1 MKNNSNP
8 FFSVI
13 VPTYNRAFIVDR
25 CINSILVQEYVS
37 FEIIVVDDGSTDNT
51 KEVVCQYMDSRL
63 NYFFQENSGVSVA
76 RNKGS
81 KLAKGDYLVFLD
93 SDDYVNDIWLKDFF
107 TVLQH
112 NLTDVVIC
120 RSKITEDFKNDSSSF
135 LAGTFAINKNVFYD
149 IGMYDEKLKFG
160 ENTEL
165 NWRINFN
172 NCRIKTIENSNIT
185 YDVTYSQGGVNSQNK
200 VDFFYYVI
208 EKHKEIIQKKR
219 KWAQLL
225 YQIAGVNCFQLG
237 RKKEGVKLIWLG
249 YFKKPLHMKS
259 LGRAFYYS
267 FKK

>member
-1 MKNNSNP
+1 MP
-8 FFSVI
+8 YFTIVI
-13 VPTYNRAFIVDR
+13 PSYNRGHIVGRAIESVLNQSYSD
-25 CINSILVQEYVS
+25 

-51 KEVVCQYMDSRL
+51 KEVVSQYIDSRI

-76 RNKGS
+76 RNNGS

-93 SDDYVNDIWLKDFF
+93 SDDYVKDIWLKDFF
-107 TVLQH
+107 NVLQH

-120 RSKITEDFKNDSSSF
+120 RSRITEDFKNDSSSF

-149 IGMYDEKLKFG
+149 IGMYDEKLRFG

-172 NCRIKTIENSNIT
+172 NSRIKTIENSNII
-185 YDVTYSQGGVNSQNK
+185 YDVTYSEGGSNSQNK

-208 EKHKEIIQKKR
+208 EKHKEFIQKKR

-249 YFKKPLHMKS
+249 YFKKPLHIKS
-259 LGRAFYYS
+259 LGRAIYYS

>member
-1 MKNNSNP
+1 MP
-8 FFSVI
+8 YFTVVI
-13 VPTYNRAFIVDR
+13 PSYNRSHIVGRAIESVLNQSYSD
-25 CINSILVQEYVS
+25 

-51 KEVVCQYMDSRL
+51 KEVVCQYMDSRIH
-63 NYFFQENSGVSVA
+63 YFFQENSGVSAA
-76 RNKGS
+76 RNTGS

-93 SDDYVNDIWLKDFF
+93 SDDYVNDNWLKDFF
-107 TVLQH
+107 TELQP
-112 NLTDVVIC
+112 NLTDVVLC

-135 LAGTFAINKNVFYD
+135 LAGTFAINKNVFYA
-149 IGMYDEKLKFG
+149 IGMYDEKLRFG

-172 NCRIKTIENSNIT
+172 NSRIKTIENSNII
-185 YDVTYSQGGVNSQNK
+185 YDLTYSEGGSNSQNK

-237 RKKEGVKLIWLG
+237 RKKEGRKLIWLG
-249 YFKKPLHMKS
+249 YFKKPLHIKS

>member
-1 MKNNSNP
+1 MP
-8 FFSVI
+8 YFTIVI
-13 VPTYNRAFIVDR
+13 PSYNRGHIVGRAIESVLNQSYSD
-25 CINSILVQEYVS
+25 

-51 KEVVCQYMDSRL
+51 KEVVSQYIDSRI

-76 RNKGS
+76 RNNGS

-93 SDDYVNDIWLKDFF
+93 SDDYVKDIWLKDFF
-107 TVLQH
+107 DVLQH

-120 RSKITEDFKNDSSSF
+120 RSRITEDFKNDSSSF

-149 IGMYDEKLKFG
+149 IGMYDEKLRFG

-172 NCRIKTIENSNIT
+172 NSRIKTIENSNII
-185 YDVTYSQGGVNSQNK
+185 YDVTYSEGGSNSQNK

-208 EKHKEIIQKKR
+208 EKHKEFIQKKR

-237 RKKEGVKLIWLG
+237 RKKEGIKLIWLG
-249 YFKKPLHMKS
+249 YFKKPLHIKS
-259 LGRAFYYS
+259 LGRAIYYS

>member
-13 VPTYNRAFIVDR
+13 VPTYNRAFILER
-25 CINSILVQEYVS
+25 CINSILAQEYVS

-51 KEVVCQYMDSRL
+51 KDVVCQYMDSRI

-76 RNKGS
+76 RNQGS

-107 TVLQH
+107 TLLQH

-120 RSKITEDFKNDSSSF
+120 KSKITEDFKNDSSSF

-149 IGMYDEKLKFG
+149 IGMYDENLKFG

-172 NCRIKTIENSNIT
+172 NCRIETIAKSNIT
-185 YDVTYSQGGVNSQNK
+185 YDVTHSEGGSNSQNK
-200 VDFFYYVI
+200 VDFFYYVT
-208 EKHKEIIQKKR
+208 EKHKDIIQKKR

-225 YQIAGVNCFQLG
+225 YKIAGVNCFQLG

-249 YFKKPLHMKS
+249 YFKKPLHIKS
-259 LGRAFYYS
+259 LGRAIYYS

>member
-1 MKNNSNP
+1 MP
-8 FFSVI
+8 YFTIVI
-13 VPTYNRAFIVDR
+13 PSYNRGHIVGRAIESVLNQSYSD
-25 CINSILVQEYVS
+25 

-51 KEVVCQYMDSRL
+51 KEVVCQYMDSRIH
-63 NYFFQENSGVSVA
+63 YFFQENSGVSAA
-76 RNKGS
+76 RNTGS

-93 SDDYVNDIWLKDFF
+93 SDDYVNDNWLKDFF
-107 TVLQH
+107 TELQP
-112 NLTDVVIC
+112 NLTDVVLC

-135 LAGTFAINKNVFYD
+135 LAGTFAINKNVFYA
-149 IGMYDEKLKFG
+149 IGMYDEKLRFG

-172 NCRIKTIENSNIT
+172 NSRIKTIENSNII
-185 YDVTYSQGGVNSQNK
+185 YDLTYSEGGSNSQNK

-237 RKKEGVKLIWLG
+237 RKKEGRKLIWMG
-249 YFKKPLHMKS
+249 YFKKPLHIKS

>member
-1 MKNNSNP
+1 MNNTINP

-13 VPTYNRAFIVDR
+13 VPSFNRAFIIER
-25 CINSILVQEYVS
+25 CINSILAQEFIN
-37 FEIIVVDDGSTDNT
+37 FEIIIVDDGSTDNT
-51 KEVVCQYMDSRL
+51 KVVIDQYEDSRIH
-63 NYFFQENSGVSVA
+63 YFFQDNKGVSVA
-76 RNKGS
+76 RNQGS

-107 TVLQH
+107 TVLQN
-112 NLTDVVIC
+112 NLTDVVLC

-135 LAGTFAINKNVFYD
+135 LAGTFAINKKVFFA

-172 NCRIKTIENSNIT
+172 NCQIVTIENSNIT
-185 YDVTYSQGGVNSQNK
+185 YDITYSEGGANRQNK
-200 VDFFYYVI
+200 IDFFYYVI
-208 EKHKEIIQKKR
+208 EKHKDVINNKR

-225 YQIAGVNCFQLG
+225 YQIAGVNCFYLG
-237 RKKEGVKLIWLG
+237 RKKEGKRLIWIG
-249 YFKKPLHMKS
+249 YFKKPLNLKS

-267 FKK
+267 FKI

>member
-1 MKNNSNP
+1 MP
-8 FFSVI
+8 YFTIVI
-13 VPTYNRAFIVDR
+13 PSYNRGHIVGRAIESVLNQSYSD
-25 CINSILVQEYVS
+25 

-51 KEVVCQYMDSRL
+51 KEVVSQYIDSRI

-76 RNKGS
+76 RNNGS

-93 SDDYVNDIWLKDFF
+93 SDDYVKDIWLKDFF
-107 TVLQH
+107 NVLQH

-120 RSKITEDFKNDSSSF
+120 RSRITEDFKNDSSSF

-149 IGMYDEKLKFG
+149 IGMYDEKLRFG

-172 NCRIKTIENSNIT
+172 NSRIKTIENSNII
-185 YDVTYSQGGVNSQNK
+185 YDVTYSEGGSNSQNK

-208 EKHKEIIQKKR
+208 EKHKEFIQKKR

-237 RKKEGVKLIWLG
+237 RKKEGIKLIWLG
-249 YFKKPLHMKS
+249 YFKKPLHIKS
-259 LGRAFYYS
+259 LGRAIYYS

>member
-1 MKNNSNP
+1 MP
-8 FFSVI
+8 YFTIVI
-13 VPTYNRAFIVDR
+13 PSYNRGHIVGRAIESVLNQSYSD
-25 CINSILVQEYVS
+25 

-51 KEVVCQYMDSRL
+51 KEVVSQYIDSRI

-76 RNKGS
+76 RNNGS

-93 SDDYVNDIWLKDFF
+93 SDDYVKDIWLKDFF
-107 TVLQH
+107 DVLQH

-120 RSKITEDFKNDSSSF
+120 RSRITEDFKNDSSSF

-149 IGMYDEKLKFG
+149 IGMYDEKLRFG

-172 NCRIKTIENSNIT
+172 NSRIKTIENSNII
-185 YDVTYSQGGVNSQNK
+185 YDVTYSEGGSNSQNK

-208 EKHKEIIQKKR
+208 EKHKEFIQKKR

-237 RKKEGVKLIWLG
+237 RKKEGIKLIWLG
-249 YFKKPLHMKS
+249 YFKKPLHIKS
-259 LGRAFYYS
+259 LGRAIYYS
-267 FKK
+267 LKK

>member
-1 MKNNSNP
+1 MP
-8 FFSVI
+8 YFTVVI
-13 VPTYNRAFIVDR
+13 PSYNRGHIIGRAIESVLNQSYSD
-25 CINSILVQEYVS
+25 

-51 KEVVCQYMDSRL
+51 KEVVGQYMDSRI
-63 NYFFQENSGVSVA
+63 NYFFQENSGVSAA
-76 RNKGS
+76 RNTGS

-112 NLTDVVIC
+112 DLIDVVIC

-135 LAGTFAINKNVFYD
+135 LAGTFAINKNVFYA

-172 NCRIKTIENSNIT
+172 NFRIKTIENSNII
-185 YDVTYSQGGVNSQNK
+185 YDVTYSEGGSNSQNK

-219 KWAQLL
+219 KWGQLL

-249 YFKKPLHMKS
+249 YFKKPLHIKS

>member
-1 MKNNSNP
+1 MENNTNP

-13 VPTYNRAFIVDR
+13 VPAYNRAFIIDR
-25 CINSILVQEYVS
+25 CINSILAQEYVS

-51 KEVVCQYMDSRL
+51 KEVVCQYMDSRIY
-63 NYFFQENSGVSVA
+63 YFFQENSGVSVA

-107 TVLQH
+107 TVLQK

-172 NCRIKTIENSNIT
+172 NCRIKTIENSNVT
-185 YDVTYSQGGVNSQNK
+185 YDVTYSEGGSNSKNK

-208 EKHKEIIQKKR
+208 EKHKEIIQKK
-219 KWAQLL
+219 KKMGS
-225 YQIAGVNCFQLG
+225 IIISNCGCKLFST
-237 RKKEGVKLIWLG
+237 RKKKRRKEINMVGV
-249 YFKKPLHMKS
+249 F
-259 LGRAFYYS
+259 
-267 FKK
+267 

>member
-1 MKNNSNP
+1 MP
-8 FFSVI
+8 YFTIVI
-13 VPTYNRAFIVDR
+13 PSYNRGHIVGRAIESVLNQSYSD
-25 CINSILVQEYVS
+25 

-51 KEVVCQYMDSRL
+51 KEVVCQYMDSRI

-76 RNKGS
+76 RNTGS

-93 SDDYVNDIWLKDFF
+93 SDDYVKDIWLKDFF
-107 TVLQH
+107 NVLQH

-120 RSKITEDFKNDSSSF
+120 RSRITEDFKNDSSSF
-135 LAGTFAINKNVFYD
+135 LAGTFAIKKNVFFD
-149 IGMYDEKLKFG
+149 IGMYDEKLRFG

-172 NCRIKTIENSNIT
+172 NSRIKTIENSNII
-185 YDVTYSQGGVNSQNK
+185 YDVTYSEGGSNSQNK

-208 EKHKEIIQKKR
+208 EKHKEFIQKKR

-237 RKKEGVKLIWLG
+237 RKKEGIKLIWLG
-249 YFKKPLHMKS
+249 YFKKPLHIKS
-259 LGRAFYYS
+259 LGRAIYYS

>member
-1 MKNNSNP
+1 MP
-8 FFSVI
+8 YFTIVI
-13 VPTYNRAFIVDR
+13 PSYNRGHIVGRAIESVLNQSYSD
-25 CINSILVQEYVS
+25 

-51 KEVVCQYMDSRL
+51 KEVVSQYIDSRI

-76 RNKGS
+76 RNNGS

-93 SDDYVNDIWLKDFF
+93 SDDYVKDIWLKDFF
-107 TVLQH
+107 DVLQH

-120 RSKITEDFKNDSSSF
+120 RSRITEDFKNDSSSF

-149 IGMYDEKLKFG
+149 IGMYDEKLRFG

-172 NCRIKTIENSNIT
+172 NSRIKTIENSNII
-185 YDVTYSQGGVNSQNK
+185 YDVTYSEGGSNSQNK
-200 VDFFYYVI
+200 IDFFYYVI

-237 RKKEGVKLIWLG
+237 RKKEGIKLIWLG
-249 YFKKPLHMKS
+249 YFKKPLHIKS
-259 LGRAFYYS
+259 LGRAIYYS

>member
-1 MKNNSNP
+1 MP
-8 FFSVI
+8 YFTIVI
-13 VPTYNRAFIVDR
+13 PSYNRGHIVGRAIESVLNQSYSD
-25 CINSILVQEYVS
+25 

-51 KEVVCQYMDSRL
+51 KEVVCQYMDSRI

-76 RNKGS
+76 RNTGS

-93 SDDYVNDIWLKDFF
+93 SDDYVKDIWLKDFF
-107 TVLQH
+107 NVLQH

-120 RSKITEDFKNDSSSF
+120 RSRITEDFKNDSSSF
-135 LAGTFAINKNVFYD
+135 LAGTFAIKKNVFFD
-149 IGMYDEKLKFG
+149 IGMYDEKLRFG

-172 NCRIKTIENSNIT
+172 NSRIKTIENSNII
-185 YDVTYSQGGVNSQNK
+185 YDVTYGEGGSNSQNK

-208 EKHKEIIQKKR
+208 EKHKEFIQKKR

-237 RKKEGVKLIWLG
+237 RKKEGIKLIWLG
-249 YFKKPLHMKS
+249 YFKKPLHIKS
-259 LGRAFYYS
+259 LGRAIYYS

>member
-1 MKNNSNP
+1 MP
-8 FFSVI
+8 YFTVVI
-13 VPTYNRAFIVDR
+13 PSYNRSHIVGRAIESVLNQSYSD
-25 CINSILVQEYVS
+25 

-51 KEVVCQYMDSRL
+51 KEVVCQYMDSRIH
-63 NYFFQENSGVSVA
+63 YFFQENSGVSAA
-76 RNKGS
+76 RNTGS

-93 SDDYVNDIWLKDFF
+93 SDDYVNDNWLKDFF
-107 TVLQH
+107 TELQP
-112 NLTDVVIC
+112 NLTDVVLC

-135 LAGTFAINKNVFYD
+135 LAGTFAINKSVFYA
-149 IGMYDEKLKFG
+149 IGMYDEKLRFG

-172 NCRIKTIENSNIT
+172 NSRIKTIENSNII
-185 YDVTYSQGGVNSQNK
+185 YDLTYSEGGSNSQNK

-237 RKKEGVKLIWLG
+237 RKKEGRKLIWLG
-249 YFKKPLHMKS
+249 YFKKPLHIKS

>member
-1 MKNNSNP
+1 MNNNSNP

-13 VPTYNRAFIVDR
+13 VPTYNRAFIIDR
-25 CINSILVQEYVS
+25 CINSILAQEYVS

-51 KEVVCQYMDSRL
+51 KEVVCQYMDSRI
-63 NYFFQENSGVSVA
+63 NYFFQENRGVSVA
-76 RNKGS
+76 RNEGS

-120 RSKITEDFKNDSSSF
+120 RSKTTEDFKNDSSSF

-149 IGMYDEKLKFG
+149 IGMYDKKLKFG

-172 NCRIKTIENSNIT
+172 NCRIETIENSNII
-185 YDVTYSQGGVNSQNK
+185 YDVTYSEGRSNSQNK

-237 RKKEGVKLIWLG
+237 RKKEGRKLIWLG

-259 LGRAFYYS
+259 FGRAIYYS

>member
-1 MKNNSNP
+1 MP
-8 FFSVI
+8 YFTIVI
-13 VPTYNRAFIVDR
+13 PSYNRGHIVGRAIESVLNQSYSD
-25 CINSILVQEYVS
+25 

-51 KEVVCQYMDSRL
+51 KEVVSQYIDSRI

-76 RNKGS
+76 RNNGS

-93 SDDYVNDIWLKDFF
+93 SDDYVKDIWLKDFF
-107 TVLQH
+107 DVLQH

-120 RSKITEDFKNDSSSF
+120 RSRITEDFKNDSSSF

-149 IGMYDEKLKFG
+149 IGMYDEKLRFG

-172 NCRIKTIENSNIT
+172 NSRIKTIENSNII
-185 YDVTYSQGGVNSQNK
+185 YDVTYSEGGSNSQNK

-208 EKHKEIIQKKR
+208 EKHKEFIQKKR

-249 YFKKPLHMKS
+249 YFKKPLHIKS
-259 LGRAFYYS
+259 LGRAIYYS

>member
-1 MKNNSNP
+1 MP
-8 FFSVI
+8 YFTIVI
-13 VPTYNRAFIVDR
+13 PSYNRAHIVGRAIESVLNQSYSD
-25 CINSILVQEYVS
+25 

-51 KEVVCQYMDSRL
+51 KEVVCQFLDSRI
-63 NYFFQENSGVSVA
+63 NYFFQENSGVSAA
-76 RNKGS
+76 RNTGS

-120 RSKITEDFKNDSSSF
+120 KSKINEDFKNDSSSF
-135 LAGTFAINKNVFYD
+135 LAGTFAINKNVFFD

-165 NWRINFN
+165 NWRINYN
-172 NCRIKTIENSNIT
+172 NCRIETIENTNIIYDIT
-185 YDVTYSQGGVNSQNK
+185 YSEGGANSQNK

-208 EKHKEIIQKKR
+208 EKHKEIIQKKN

-237 RKKEGVKLIWLG
+237 RKKEGIKLIWLG
-249 YFKKPLHMKS
+249 YFKMPLHIKS
-259 LGRAFYYS
+259 LGRALYYS

>member
-1 MKNNSNP
+1 MP
-8 FFSVI
+8 YFTIVI
-13 VPTYNRAFIVDR
+13 PSYNRGHIVGRAIESVLNQSYSD
-25 CINSILVQEYVS
+25 

-51 KEVVCQYMDSRL
+51 KEVVCQYMDCRI

-76 RNKGS
+76 RNTGS

-93 SDDYVNDIWLKDFF
+93 SDDYVKDIWLKDFF
-107 TVLQH
+107 NVLQH

-120 RSKITEDFKNDSSSF
+120 RSRITEDFKNDSSSF
-135 LAGTFAINKNVFYD
+135 LAGTFAIKKNVFFD
-149 IGMYDEKLKFG
+149 IGMYDEKLRFG

-172 NCRIKTIENSNIT
+172 NSRIKTIENSNII
-185 YDVTYSQGGVNSQNK
+185 YDVTYSEGGSNSQNK

-208 EKHKEIIQKKR
+208 EKHKEFIQKKR

-249 YFKKPLHMKS
+249 YFKRPLHIKS